1 MHKNQNGIAAVAIVA
16 IVGVVGLIGVAGW
29 FVLGRDSK
37 KESSESK
44 ATTTTEASKQEQK
57 PEQTSNNTGTTQ
69 PAETPQTTIPEANKA
84 SQGFLTINEWG
95 VKIPLT
101 AEIANSYY
109 VYENGGAY
117 LRVDIPG
124 DTQNTCSNQ
133 AALAKVTDYS
143 ESYDNWRQKPSE
155 LEKVGVKIGDAYYFI
170 EGSQSACSEDEAVQ
184 SKATAIRRAW
194 LNQNKFIVLK

>member
-1 MHKNQNGIAAVAIVA
+1 MHKKQTGFSALVIVA
-16 IVGVVGLIGVAGW
+16 IIFVVGLIGTAGW

-44 ATTTTEASKQEQK
+44 TTTTEAPKQEQK
-57 PEQTSNNTGTTQ
+57 PEQTTNNVGTTQ
-69 PAETPQTTIPEANKA
+69 PTETPQATIPEANKA

-101 AEIANSYY
+101 AETANSYY

-124 DTQNTCSNQ
+124 DTQKTCSNQ
-133 AALAKVTDYS
+133 AALSKVTDYS

-170 EGSQSACSEDEAVQ
+170 EGSQSACTEDEALQ

-194 LNQNKFIVLK
+194 LNQNKFITLK